1 MILSLSIALQPSE
14 PRNLTVNSIV
24 FDFERVEFYLN
35 ISWKGPDF
43 PEGKIKQYFLVI
55 NSESAIAIIDE
66 KIEVAV
72 SIGGDQSVQ

>member
-1 MILSLSIALQPSE
+1 M
-14 PRNLTVNSIV
+14 
-24 FDFERVEFYLN
+24 EFYLN

-43 PEGKIKQYFLVI
+43 PEGKIKQYFLVL